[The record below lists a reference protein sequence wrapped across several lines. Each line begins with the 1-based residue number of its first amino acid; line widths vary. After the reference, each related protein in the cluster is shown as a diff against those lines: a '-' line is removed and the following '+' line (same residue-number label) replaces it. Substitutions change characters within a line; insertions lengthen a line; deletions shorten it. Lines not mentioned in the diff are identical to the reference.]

1 MRVVLMI
8 ACVSILSGV
17 RCRPKAAAAPSK
29 APTRDDFAGAW
40 RSTPLPARAESTLI
54 KQGATPLVYLVE
66 TGATVRVRDESTK
79 RDLAVSF
86 AEARSIVRVDASRG
100 VIYGDDTLAP
110 GPLAAEHVYSI
121 FVEPTG
127 ENVARQGTF
136 QPRPPK
142 AR

>member
-1 MRVVLMI
+1 MI
-8 ACVSILSGV
+8 ACVSILAGLG
-17 RCRPKAAAAPSK
+17 CRAKPKPAPAK
-29 APTRDDFAGAW
+29 APTRSDFAGAW
-40 RSTPLPARAESTLI
+40 QSKPLPARAESTLI

-66 TGATVRVRDESTK
+66 TGATVRVRDENTK

-86 AEARSIVRVDASRG
+86 AAARSIVRVDASRG

-110 GPLAAEHVYSI
+110 GPLPADHLYSI
-121 FVEPTG
+121 FVEPAG